1 MFQQEKEYLEDAYSY
16 YQKTGERSMQ
26 YEFSKDNREKQLT
39 IRCLDALCDDGYIQY
54 EYRATGF
61 CGIKLT
67 PKGIHFVEN
76 GFQDDT
82 VPSIS
87 GNNNIFV
94 TGSGNTISNNNNQ
107 LIADVQ
113 NSELDPEI
121 KEVLETLLYELKNPA
136 LSEKKK
142 ESKIKDF
149 LSEISSDALSDTASS
164 TLSTLLMFLFKK
176 IIF

>member
-87 GNNNIFV
+87 GNTIFLLLV
-94 TGSGNTISNNNNQ
+94 QETQYPTTTI
-107 LIADVQ
+107 
-113 NSELDPEI
+113 NS
-121 KEVLETLLYELKNPA
+121 
-136 LSEKKK
+136 
-142 ESKIKDF
+142 
-149 LSEISSDALSDTASS
+149 
-164 TLSTLLMFLFKK
+164 LLMYRIQNLIPK
-176 IIF
+176 

>member
-94 TGSGNTISNNNNQ
+94 TGSGNTISNNYFYF
-107 LIADVQ
+107 ADSYKPNYFDNPHNLYCCCSVQ
-113 NSELDPEI
+113 FI
-121 KEVLETLLYELKNPA
+121 TRR
-136 LSEKKK
+136 
-142 ESKIKDF
+142 
-149 LSEISSDALSDTASS
+149 SD
-164 TLSTLLMFLFKK
+164 
-176 IIF
+176 

>member
-1 MFQQEKEYLEDAYSY
+1 MVAFACVCSGGAVYGKVLAFFYGDPAACVAVCFKY
-16 YQKTGERSMQ
+16 Y
-26 YEFSKDNREKQLT
+26 F
-39 IRCLDALCDDGYIQY
+39 RCLDALCDDGYIQY

-94 TGSGNTISNNNNQ
+94 TGSGNTISNNYNQ